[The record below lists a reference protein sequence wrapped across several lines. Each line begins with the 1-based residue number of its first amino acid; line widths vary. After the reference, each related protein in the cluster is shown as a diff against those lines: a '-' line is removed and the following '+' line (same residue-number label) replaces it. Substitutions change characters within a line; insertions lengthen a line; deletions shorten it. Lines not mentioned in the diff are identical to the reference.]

1 MDIRPNITVNA
12 GGLPYISNTNVTVG
26 TESVDIALGFRRIQ
40 PVGLLLVRME
50 NAIPTGTSGTLTI
63 TLTLNGVTRS
73 LTNMDGSAVTAADIT
88 SNGVLLIFN
97 DKFNGILQ
105 LMSIPG

>member
-88 SNGVLLIFN
+88 SSGVLLIFN

>member
-12 GGLPYISNTNVTVG
+12 GGLPYISNTGVTVG
-26 TESVDIALGFRRIQ
+26 TEDVNIALGFRRIQ

-50 NAIPTGTSGTLTI
+50 NSIPTGTSGTLPVS
-63 TLTLNGVTRS
+63 LTLNGVTRS
-73 LTNMDGSAVTAADIT
+73 LTNMDGSSVTAADIT
-88 SNGVLLIFN
+88 NSGVLLIFN

>member
-1 MDIRPNITVNA
+1 MEIRPNITVNA
-12 GGLPYISNTNVTVG
+12 GGLPYISNTGVTVG
-26 TESVDIALGFRRIQ
+26 TEAVNIALGFRRIQ
-40 PVGLLLVRME
+40 PVGLFLVRME
-50 NAIPTGTSGTLTI
+50 NVIPTGTSGTLPVN
-63 TLTLNGVTRS
+63 LTLNGVTRS
-73 LTNMDGSAVTAADIT
+73 LTNMDGSNVTAADIT

>member
-50 NAIPTGTSGTLTI
+50 NAIPTGTSGTLPI
-63 TLTLNGVTRS
+63 NLTLNGVTRS

-88 SNGVLLIFN
+88 SNGVLLVFN